1 MGRGSRLC
9 LRTPHGRSS
18 ENTNALGRKAG
29 RRCTVSAAH
38 FGVRFSQPE
47 AHNAP
52 DEKEVIDHLIVH
64 KDVGNLISQKAQE
77 CPTSRSVEKNEL
89 WVLKNLQ
96 DALKPIYYSIRKPS
110 DRPKWC
116 DHPRRGR
123 VDFKTL
129 PRIIHGVALAE
140 TWRPVDLNQIADELP
155 LEYLGVP
162 LTYMSINDFLNVVW
176 QLRTLP
182 EVLEYLNARRKLPI
196 ACQRMIGDELPFY
209 ELYIMNGGLANSFAA
224 CLSQADARRAADT
237 HEDLLQEALD
247 RSEEYKLFNSEIEH
261 IAHALS
267 TRDPN
272 FADGLPPEAVALFDK
287 EGERKN
293 YLTLQEILT
302 DMRLTERAMMGRQ
315 FHTVAESMRG
325 KTEGFIFA
333 AATAEGRDLV
343 FVFISS
349 RGIDKTTRYVRAKRL
364 AGGALAHYQKKNCLV
379 IIDRDGKHYDLML
392 TNPEYEP
399 DANDITAGEELF
411 GHLRMQKVG
420 IRRL

>member
-1 MGRGSRLC
+1 MAEAAKT
-9 LRTPHGRSS
+9 RTLWAERQVEEVLSLPLISEFVFRSP
-18 ENTNALGRKAG
+18 K
-29 RRCTVSAAH
+29 
-38 FGVRFSQPE
+38 
-47 AHNAP
+47 HNDP
-52 DEKEVIDHLIVH
+52 TEKEVIDYLIGH
-64 KDVGNLISQKAQE
+64 KGDGILISQKAQE
-77 CPTSRSVEKNEL
+77 DPSRTVEKNEL
-89 WVLKNLQ
+89 WVLKNIQ
-96 DALKPIYYSIRKPS
+96 DSLKPIRGCIKNPD

-123 VDFKTL
+123 VEFKTL

-196 ACQRMIGDELPFY
+196 ACQRVIGDELPFY

-224 CLSQADARRAADT
+224 CLGHADARRATET
-237 HEDLLQEALD
+237 HDDLLQEALG
-247 RSEEYKLFNSEIEH
+247 RSEEYKFYSSEIER
-261 IAHALS
+261 IADALS

-272 FADGLPPEAVALFDK
+272 YADGLPPEAVALLDK
-287 EGERKN
+287 DGERKN
-293 YLTLQEILT
+293 YLMLQEILT
-302 DMRLTERAMMGRQ
+302 DMRLTERAMTGRQ

-349 RGIDKTTRYVRAKRL
+349 RGVDKR
-364 AGGALAHYQKKNCLV
+364 
-379 IIDRDGKHYDLML
+379 RDTSVPKGLPGVLWL
-392 TNPEYEP
+392 T
-399 DANDITAGEELF
+399 
-411 GHLRMQKVG
+411 
-420 IRRL
+420 IRRKTVS